1 MIRGYGDRRTRR
13 FALGTRIKQFEAF
26 HRQAERAL
34 DRLEAATSLR
44 DVANFPSHRLEKLSG
59 DRAGSYSIRINDQ
72 WRICFDWPEGS
83 PGPENVT
90 IEDYH

>member
-1 MIRGYGDRRTRR
+1 MIRSYGDRRTRR
-13 FALGTRIKQFEAF
+13 FALGARTKQFAPF

-34 DRLEAATSLR
+34 DRLDAAINLR
-44 DVANFPSHRLEKLSG
+44 DVANFPGHRLEKLRG
-59 DRAGSYSIRINDQ
+59 DRIGSYSIRINDQ

>member
-44 DVANFPSHRLEKLSG
+44 DVANFPGHRLEKLSG